1 MSGEGTEAP
10 EGVTGPDA
18 PPAPVPVSTPPTADA
33 PGVGRLL
40 HAADGTVTW
49 QVDRWILMRW
59 RALAVGGLG
68 LVVLLAGAVLVSM
81 PRVLA
86 YDALL
91 DENLAL
97 RGRVEDLDR
106 RMGEV
111 DRILMRLRLYD
122 AQLRSLGEAPI
133 GEHGPLDEDAEPPP
147 DDADDGPFLDV
158 DIEGEDFGYELRP
171 AGAWAD
177 AVIARADS
185 FLSVFVD
192 VEPDLNALVEELE
205 GLRAL
210 DEALPSQWPTSGML
224 TSRFG
229 YRRSPFGRRAQ
240 FHKGID
246 VSNERGTPIVAAAPG
261 RVVRALYNGG
271 YGRMVEIDHGYGLT
285 TRYAH
290 LNRILVEEGDEIA
303 RGAVIGTM
311 GRTGRVTGVH
321 LHFEVR
327 VDGHAVDPLD
337 YLPR

>member
-1 MSGEGTEAP
+1 VSGEGIESP
-10 EGVTGPDA
+10 ERPAGPDSATA
-18 PPAPVPVSTPPTADA
+18 PDA
-33 PGVGRLL
+33 RVLGRLM
-40 HAADGTVTW
+40 HGPDGTVTW
-49 QVDRWILMRW
+49 RVDRRILMRW
-59 RALAVGGLG
+59 RALAVGGLA
-68 LVVLLAGAVLVSM
+68 LVILLAGAVVVSM

-133 GEHGPLDEDAEPPP
+133 GEHGPLDQDAEPPP
-147 DDADDGPFLDV
+147 DDLDDGPYLEV
-158 DIEGEDFGYELRP
+158 DIEGDEFGYELRP

-261 RVVRALYNGG
+261 RVIRALFNGG

-327 VDGHAVDPLD
+327 VDEHAVDPLD

>member
-1 MSGEGTEAP
+1 MTGTP
-10 EGVTGPDA
+10 PA
-18 PPAPVPVSTPPTADA
+18 PPAA
-33 PGVGRLL
+33 PGPPEAPAAPEPGRLVR
-40 HAADGTVTW
+40 APDGTVTW
-49 QVDRWILMRW
+49 TVDARILARW
-59 RALAVGGLG
+59 RATAIAAGATI
-68 LVVLLAGAVLVSM
+68 VLLVGAIALAT
-81 PRVLA
+81 PRLLA

-106 RMGEV
+106 RMAEV

-122 AQLRSLGEAPI
+122 AQLRSLGEAPV
-133 GEHGPLDEDAEPPP
+133 GDHGPLDDPPEPPP
-147 DDADDGPFLDV
+147 DDADDGPTYEVEIGD
-158 DIEGEDFGYELRP
+158 DFGYDLRP

-185 FLSVFVD
+185 FLAVFVD

-210 DEALPSQWPTSGML
+210 ELALPSQWPTNGSL
-224 TSRFG
+224 TSGFG

-240 FHKGID
+240 FHKGLDI
-246 VSNERGTPIVAAAPG
+246 SNDTGTPIVAAAPG
-261 RVVRALYNGG
+261 RVVRAFYNGG

-290 LNRILVEEGDEIA
+290 LHRILVDEGAEVA
-303 RGAVIGTM
+303 RGQTIGTM
-311 GRTGRVTGVH
+311 GRTGRVTGTH

-327 VDGHAVDPLD
+327 IDGHAVDPLD